1 MGEEILV
8 RHSKLNMASYGCS
21 KFLTEFMEMAFT
33 AWLYYFYVRTIG
45 VDSLI
50 IGIAFV
56 IYAIWNA
63 VNDPLVGYLM
73 DKFKMP
79 WEDKWGMRYPW
90 VAFGAIPWLFSY
102 LAIFLVPLTWDPV
115 ADQMLIFGWALFSI
129 CL

>member
-8 RHSKLNMASYGCS
+8 KHSKLNMASYGCS

-50 IGIAFV
+50 IGIAVV

-63 VNDPLVGYLM
+63 VNDPLVGYLTNRPF
-73 DKFKMP
+73 KFTKKVNNSP
-79 WEDKWGMRYPW
+79 NK
-90 VAFGAIPWLFSY
+90 A
-102 LAIFLVPLTWDPV
+102 
-115 ADQMLIFGWALFSI
+115 
-129 CL
+129 